1 MKYAM
6 HVEISQ
12 IFEVVDIINNNLV
25 LPIFFLS
32 QKYSH
37 FITSETIKME
47 KNTHF

>member
-25 LPIFFLS
+25 LPNFFSLS
-32 QKYSH
+32 K
-37 FITSETIKME
+37 I
-47 KNTHF
+47 

>member
-25 LPIFFLS
+25 SPNFFFSL
-32 QKYSH
+32 
-37 FITSETIKME
+37 
-47 KNTHF
+47 KNIAILLQAKP